1 MQSNV
6 QNIETNTTP
15 AISKLYCFNLM
26 ELTMQQSTITK
37 SIKDKDTK

>member
-6 QNIETNTTP
+6 PNTETNATLDMRK
-15 AISKLYCFNLM
+15 SYCFNFMRLA
-26 ELTMQQSTITK
+26 MQQSTITK